1 MTKKILI
8 VLAAFLALGS
18 GVLYARGLMNVHQS
32 LKPPAVLAALVL
44 EKSPKPA
51 PRVGFADAAGGH
63 HVLTEYK
70 GRYVLLN
77 LWATWC
83 APCVSELPALARLQ
97 GAVPGLKVVA
107 VDVGKDKPAD
117 AGAFLKTHK
126 ATALGTYVDN
136 QVTLTRA
143 FGAYGLPVTVLI
155 DPHGN
160 VVARA
165 EGPAA
170 WSDPA
175 AVDYF
180 SSVVGG

>member
-1 MTKKILI
+1 VTKKILI
-8 VLAAFLALGS
+8 VLAAIVALGS
-18 GVLYARGLMNVHQS
+18 GFLYARGLLNVHQS
-32 LKPPAVLAALVL
+32 LTPPAQLAALVL

-51 PRVGFADAAGGH
+51 PMVGFVDAAAGH
-63 HVLTEYK
+63 HTLADFK

-97 GAVPGLKVVA
+97 GAVPGLKVLA
-107 VDVGKDKPAD
+107 VDWREKPD
-117 AGAFLKTHK
+117 AVAAFLRGHN
-126 ATALGTYVDN
+126 AGSLPALVDDTGA
-136 QVTLTRA
+136 VMR
-143 FGAYGLPVTVLI
+143 GMKAYGLPVTVLI
-155 DPHGN
+155 DPKGN

-180 SSVVGG
+180 KAVVGG

>member
-1 MTKKILI
+1 VTKKILI
-8 VLAAFLALGS
+8 VLAAIVALGS
-18 GVLYARGLMNVHQS
+18 GFLYARGLMNVHQS
-32 LKPPAVLAALVL
+32 LTPPAQLAALVL

-51 PRVGFADAAGGH
+51 PPVGFADAAAGH
-63 HVLTEYK
+63 HTLAEFK

-97 GAVPGLKVVA
+97 GAVPALKVVT
-107 VDVGKDKPAD
+107 VDTFDRDNVDTAGFLKSHH
-117 AGAFLKTHK
+117 AGALP
-126 ATALGTYVDN
+126 AYRDN
-136 QVTLTRA
+136 EKVMMKN
-143 FGAYGLPVTVLI
+143 FGAYGLPISVLI
-155 DPHGN
+155 DPKGN
-160 VVARA
+160 VIART

-180 SSVVGG
+180 KGVVGG